1 MENNLERMQN
11 DFDQLEPKER
21 FKYLFE
27 MSKFILPSLKS
38 IEFGNILDELTEEQF
53 AEVIEKIKLERGLL
67 GGIWGNSEK
76 IPNNIAALLILILLL
91 TAIIYTY
98 CLIGLPTDKISLPIK
113 DFWEIIAPLITLAIG
128 YLFGGISK

>member
-1 MENNLERMQN
+1 MGNHINQNLPKDKFLAKQVIENQN
-11 DFDQLEPKER
+11 E
-21 FKYLFE
+21 
-27 MSKFILPSLKS
+27 
-38 IEFGNILDELTEEQF
+38 
-53 AEVIEKIKLERGLL
+53 IEKIKLERGLL

-128 YLFGGISK
+128 YLFGGISKKTNL